1 MSTFNSG
8 VKRVLTLRKYVNG
21 VATNQTK
28 NNVSTDADYIADYTS
43 ELDCPANQSPTTQA
57 LSVFSCTQAGFTMA
71 DANNGD
77 STAGNGTVSLGTI
90 TNISPS
96 TYSAGSA
103 TYTATITVPS
113 GYSNA
118 GQSITCTDIAEGTVS
133 ATSPGGTTLPQNF
146 TKATLYLQNPG
157 SGYGTLITT
166 GGTYNISGKRQIYVP
181 ANTGPFTVSIS
192 AQWSVGQGSVS
203 TRAMLRKS
211 DGSAAITLGLP
222 GDPHDVM
229 SSSNS
234 PLNTTTLTG
243 QSLST
248 GFWEMIIYDH
258 VLSTGTFGSVTMSVT
273 EE

>member
-57 LSVFSCTQAGFTMA
+57 LSTFSCAQAGFTMA

-96 TYSAGSA
+96 TYSSGSA

-118 GQSITCTDIAEGTVS
+118 GQSITCTDIAEGAVS
-133 ATSPGGTTLPQNF
+133 GTGPGETTLPQNF
-146 TKATLYLQNPG
+146 TKKTIYLQNPG
-157 SGYGTLITT
+157 SGYGTIITS
-166 GGTYNISGKRQIYVP
+166 GGTYNISGKLIAYIP
-181 ANTGPFTVSIS
+181 PNTGPYTVSIS
-192 AQWSVGQGSVS
+192 AQWSTGQSTVS
-203 TRAMLRKS
+203 ARAMMRKS
-211 DGSAAITLGLP
+211 DGSAALTLGLA
-222 GDPHDVM
+222 GDPYDVQA
-229 SSSNS
+229 SSNS

-243 QSLST
+243 QNLSS
-248 GFWEMIIYDH
+248 GFWEMIVYDH
-258 VLSTGTFGSVTMSVT
+258 NLGTGTFGSVTMSLI